1 MEKIKITL
9 TGSLIGT
16 SPKQRAVAKSLGLS
30 KIGSSSVQNNDE
42 SVKGK
47 IKLVA
52 HLIKVEN
59 VQSIYIKKQLI
70 KSKIHV

>member
-52 HLIKVEN
+52 HLIKV
-59 VQSIYIKKQLI
+59 
-70 KSKIHV
+70 